1 MASPPTLEDLS
12 NLINQLIQN
21 QKSFQTSFSANINTL
36 TSRIP
41 PPEFPPPFTPFLHQQ
56 PTYTNSFT
64 HQPQIHNSPALSHH
78 HRHPYCYPDP
88 HFQPKLFA
96 IINHNS
102 FNPQQTNKISTN
114 PIVEDAE
121 KQKGIVVETFKDQN
135 PLKLVPNLPLQ
146 SNPDSVSEVVG
157 EHVIAEDFNDMA
169 PSVAELG
176 VNPWRG
182 RVCKKKMI
190 DAK

>member
-1 MASPPTLEDLS
+1 
-12 NLINQLIQN
+12 
-21 QKSFQTSFSANINTL
+21 
-36 TSRIP
+36 
-41 PPEFPPPFTPFLHQQ
+41 
-56 PTYTNSFT
+56 
-64 HQPQIHNSPALSHH
+64 LSHH

-88 HFQPKLFA
+88 HFQPKLFP

-102 FNPQQTNKISTN
+102 FDPQQTNKISTN